1 MGSQGAFQAAV
12 CLAGGYRLAPL
23 LPYLVVDGIFQVMK
37 RGVHVRVNVLDAG
50 EKPLEHLLHRVV
62 QVADIFLHRLLEVFR
77 AQIGGGDDRQRRFQL
92 GGHIL
97 FEASGR
103 QLDIPERHQHKAD
116 GQYGDEEGVPGK
128 NGDAGAQ
135 GKQHQRCH
143 AHHGE
148 FSLPPGCGQYRLGF
162 CDLRRKKPAFLRLVV
177 SLMSA
182 RMLPG
187 AAVSR
192 EKMLSL
198 ISAGEIP
205 STIKSP
211 AIMPTQAISW
221 IVVMQFPPSSG

>member
-1 MGSQGAFQAAV
+1 
-12 CLAGGYRLAPL
+12 
-23 LPYLVVDGIFQVMK
+23 MK

-62 QVADIFLHRLLEVFR
+62 QVPDIFLHRLLEVFR

-162 CDLRRKKPAFLRLVV
+162 CDLPAKETGLFALGRLIDVRPDAAGGGSQPGKDAVAHFCGGDPQHHKKPGDHAHAGDQLDRCH
-177 SLMSA
+177 
-182 RMLPG
+182 
-187 AAVSR
+187 AVSSFLWINCSSSPWGMPFSMNR
-192 EKMLSL
+192 RCRLPD
-198 ISAGEIP
+198 IS
-205 STIKSP
+205 SHF
-211 AIMPTQAISW
+211 W
-221 IVVMQFPPSSG
+221 